1 MNFLP
6 FPTSSV
12 EYRQSESDSL
22 GKLLKENEETK
33 QFFLKKILSV
43 RDLLVL
49 SISQTE
55 SELLK
60 EELQKILEM
69 IYEISR
75 EI

>member
-1 MNFLP
+1 MHFLP
-6 FPTSSV
+6 SPTSSV
-12 EYRQSESDSL
+12 KYRQSESDSL
-22 GKLLKENEETK
+22 GKFIKENKETK

-55 SELLK
+55 SEQLR